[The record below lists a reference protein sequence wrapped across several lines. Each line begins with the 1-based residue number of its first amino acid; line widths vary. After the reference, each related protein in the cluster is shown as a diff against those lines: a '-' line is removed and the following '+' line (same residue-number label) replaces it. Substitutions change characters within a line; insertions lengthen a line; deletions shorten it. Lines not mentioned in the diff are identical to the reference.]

1 MSELSFEWDEKK
13 NRANQKKHKVSFE
26 EARTIFFD
34 DNARLIDDP
43 DHSEQEDRFV
53 LLGISSLLRILIVC
67 HCYREEDKIIRI
79 ISARKANK
87 AEQAQYKR
95 YLSDA
100 KRI

>member
-1 MSELSFEWDEKK
+1 MSFEWDEKK

-53 LLGISSLLRILIVC
+53 LLSISSLLRILLVC

-79 ISARKANK
+79 ISARKATK
-87 AEQAQYKR
+87 AEQTQYKR

>member
-1 MSELSFEWDEKK
+1 MLELSFEWDEKK

-43 DHSEQEDRFV
+43 DHSKQEDRFV
-53 LLGISSLLRILIVC
+53 LLGISSLLRMLLVC

-79 ISARKANK
+79 ISARKAIK
-87 AEQAQYKR
+87 TEQAQYKR
-95 YLSDA
+95 YSSDA